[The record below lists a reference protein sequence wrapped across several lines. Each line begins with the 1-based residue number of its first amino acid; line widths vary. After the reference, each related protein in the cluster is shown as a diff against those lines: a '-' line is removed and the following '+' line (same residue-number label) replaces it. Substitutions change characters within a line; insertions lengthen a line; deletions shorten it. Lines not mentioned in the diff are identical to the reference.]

1 VSRRADVVVI
11 GAGIAGISAAYE
23 LTVKHGIGDVVM
35 VDPRPPMSLTSDKS
49 TECYRN
55 WWPNLPMVG
64 LMSRSIDLLE
74 KMASESG
81 NRFALNRRGY
91 LFVTGDEENFHRMVE
106 DAHHTSTLGAGPVRF
121 HPGPIP
127 YRASPAEGFIG
138 APEGAD
144 ILVGADVVLDHFPFL
159 TPQAAGAIHVRRAG
173 WFSAQ
178 QLGAWMLDQCKD
190 RGLEIVVD
198 EVTGIEMAGGA
209 IRSVSLASAGEI
221 ATDVV
226 VDAAGPMAGQVAA
239 LAGVDLPLFS
249 ELHIKV
255 AYRDHLGVVPRDA
268 PMFIWS
274 DTQRLDWSIEEREA
288 LAEQGRDD
296 LLGEMPIFCHARPE
310 GGAGSPYLLGL
321 WEYHGLVQ
329 EPSWPLPEDPLYPEV
344 VVRGL
349 TTMAPGFD
357 VYRERLPQ
365 SVVDGGYYTK
375 TRENRPL
382 VGPAGPSGFNLI
394 AGLSG
399 FGVMVAAGAAELL
412 ASHVTG
418 TELPAY
424 SDAFLLDRYDDAD
437 YVASITG
444 PMSSGQL

>member
-1 VSRRADVVVI
+1 LSRRADVVVV
-11 GAGIAGISAAYE
+11 GAGIAGVSAAYE
-23 LTVKHGIGDVVM
+23 LTVKHGIGNVVI
-35 VDPRPPMSLTSDKS
+35 VDPRPPLSLTSDKS

-74 KMASESG
+74 RMAAESG
-81 NRFALNRRGY
+81 NSFALNRRGY
-91 LFVTGDEENFHRMVE
+91 LFVSGDAENFHRMVE

-121 HPGPIP
+121 HPGPSP
-127 YRASPAEGFIG
+127 YRPSPPEGFIG

-144 ILVGADVVLDHFPFL
+144 ILVGADEVLDHFPYL
-159 TPQAAGAIHVRRAG
+159 TPEVVGAIHVRRAG

-178 QLGAWMLDQCKD
+178 QLGAWMLDQSKE
-190 RGLEIVVD
+190 RGLEFVVD
-198 EVTGIEMAGGA
+198 GVAGIGVSAGA
-209 IRSVSLASAGEI
+209 IRSVSLAGGGEI
-221 ATDVV
+221 ATEVV
-226 VDAAGPMAGQVAA
+226 IDAAGPMAGRVAA
-239 LAGVDLPLFS
+239 LAGIDLPLFS

-268 PMFIWS
+268 PMVIWS
-274 DTQRLDWSIEEREA
+274 DTQRLDWSTEEREA

-296 LLGEMPIFCHARPE
+296 LLGEMPIFCHFRPE
-310 GGAGSPYLLGL
+310 GGEGSPYLLGL

-349 TTMAPGFD
+349 TTMVPGFD

-375 TRENRPL
+375 TMENRPL
-382 VGPAGPSGFNLI
+382 VGPAGPTGFNLM

-399 FGVMVAAGAAELL
+399 FGVMVAAGAADLL
-412 ASHVTG
+412 AKHVTG
-418 TELPAY
+418 TELPSY
-424 SDAFLLDRYDDAD
+424 SDAFLLERYDDAD
-437 YVASITG
+437 YLASIEG
-444 PMSSGQL
+444 PTGQL

>member
-1 VSRRADVVVI
+1 MSRTANVVVV
-11 GAGIAGISAAYE
+11 GAGIAGVSTAYE
-23 LTVKHGIGDVVM
+23 LTVKHGVGNVVI

-74 KMASESG
+74 TMAAESG
-81 NRFALNRRGY
+81 NSFALNRRGY
-91 LFVTGDEENFHRMVE
+91 LFVSGDEETFHRMVE

-121 HPGPIP
+121 HPGPIS
-127 YRASPAEGFIG
+127 YRSSPPEGFIG

-144 ILVGADVVLDHFPFL
+144 ILVGAAEVLDHFPYV
-159 TPQAAGAIHVRRAG
+159 TPQVVGAIHVRRAG

-178 QLGAWMLDQCKD
+178 QLGAWMLDQSKD
-190 RGLEIVVD
+190 RGLEFVVD
-198 EVTGIEMAGGA
+198 EVSGIDVSAGA
-209 IRSVSLASAGEI
+209 IRSVSLASGDEI
-221 ATDVV
+221 ATEVV
-226 VDAAGPMAGQVAA
+226 IDAAGPMAGRVAA
-239 LAGVDLPLFS
+239 LVDIDLPLFS

-255 AYRDHLGVVPRDA
+255 AYRDHMGVVARDA
-268 PMFIWS
+268 PMVIWS
-274 DTQRLDWSIEEREA
+274 DTQHLDWSIEEREA

-296 LLGEMPIFCHARPE
+296 LLGEMPIFCHFRPE
-310 GGAGSPYLLGL
+310 GGEGSPYLLGL

-349 TTMAPGFD
+349 TTMVPGFD
-357 VYRERLPQ
+357 VYRERLPH

-375 TRENRPL
+375 TMENRPL
-382 VGPAGPSGFNLI
+382 VGPAGPTGFNLM

-399 FGVMVAAGAAELL
+399 FGVMVAAGAADLL
-412 ASHVTG
+412 AKHVTG
-418 TELPAY
+418 TELPSY
-424 SDAFLLDRYDDAD
+424 SDAFLLERYDDAD
-437 YVASITG
+437 YLASIQG
-444 PMSSGQL
+444 PTGQL

>member
-1 VSRRADVVVI
+1 MI
-11 GAGIAGISAAYE
+11 
-23 LTVKHGIGDVVM
+23 
-35 VDPRPPMSLTSDKS
+35 VDPRPPLSLTSDKS

-74 KMASESG
+74 RMAAESG

-91 LFVTGDEENFHRMVE
+91 LFVSGDEENFHRMVE

-121 HPGPIP
+121 HPGPSP
-127 YRASPAEGFIG
+127 YRPSPPEGFIG

-144 ILVGADVVLDHFPFL
+144 ILVGADEVLDHFPYL
-159 TPQAAGAIHVRRAG
+159 TPEVVGAIHVRRAG

-178 QLGAWMLDQCKD
+178 QLGAWMLDQGKE
-190 RGLEIVVD
+190 RGLEFVVD
-198 EVTGIEMAGGA
+198 EVAGIGVSAGA
-209 IRSVSLASAGEI
+209 IRSVSLAGGGEI
-221 ATDVV
+221 ATEVV
-226 VDAAGPMAGQVAA
+226 IDAAGPMAGRVAA
-239 LAGVDLPLFS
+239 LVDIDLPLFS

-255 AYRDHLGVVPRDA
+255 AYRDHMGVVARDA
-268 PMFIWS
+268 PMVIWS
-274 DTQRLDWSIEEREA
+274 DTQHLDWSIEEREA

-296 LLGEMPIFCHARPE
+296 LLGEMPIFCHFRPE
-310 GGAGSPYLLGL
+310 GGEGSPYLLGL

-349 TTMAPGFD
+349 TTMVPGFD
-357 VYRERLPQ
+357 VYRERLPH

-375 TRENRPL
+375 TMENRPL
-382 VGPAGPSGFNLI
+382 VGPAGPTGFNLM

-399 FGVMVAAGAAELL
+399 FGVMVAAGAADLV
-412 ASHVTG
+412 AKHVTG
-418 TELPAY
+418 TELPSY
-424 SDAFLLDRYDDAD
+424 SDAFLLERYDDAD
-437 YVASITG
+437 YLASIQG
-444 PMSSGQL
+444 PTGQL

>member
-1 VSRRADVVVI
+1 VSRTADVVVV

-23 LTVKHGIGDVVM
+23 LTVKHGIGNVVI
-35 VDPRPPMSLTSDKS
+35 VDPRPPMTLTSDKS

-74 KMASESG
+74 TMAAESG
-81 NRFALNRRGY
+81 NNFALNRRGY

-121 HPGPIP
+121 HPGPLP
-127 YRASPAEGFIG
+127 YRSSPPEGFVG

-144 ILVGADVVLDHFPFL
+144 ILVGADEVLDHFPYV
-159 TPQAAGAIHVRRAG
+159 TPEAVGAIHVRRAG

-178 QLGAWMLDQCKD
+178 QLGAWMLDQSKD
-190 RGLEIVVD
+190 RGLEFVVD
-198 EVTGIEMAGGA
+198 EVSGIDLSSGA
-209 IRSVSLASAGEI
+209 IRSVSLASGDEI
-221 ATDVV
+221 ATEVV
-226 VDAAGPMAGQVAA
+226 IDAAGPMAGRVAA

-268 PMFIWS
+268 PMVIWS
-274 DTQRLDWSIEEREA
+274 DTQHLDWSTEEREA
-288 LAEQGRDD
+288 LAEQGRDE
-296 LLGEMPIFCHARPE
+296 LLGEMPIFCHFRPE
-310 GGAGSPYLLGL
+310 GGEGSPYLLGL
-321 WEYHGLVQ
+321 WEYHGVVQ
-329 EPSWPLPEDPLYPEV
+329 EPSWPLPEDLLYPEV

-349 TTMAPGFD
+349 TTMVPGFD

-375 TRENRPL
+375 TTENRPL

-399 FGVMVAAGAAELL
+399 FGVMVAAGAADLL
-412 ASHVTG
+412 AKHVTG
-418 TELPAY
+418 TELPPY
-424 SDAFLLDRYDDAD
+424 SDAFLLERYDDAD
-437 YVASITG
+437 YLASIAG
-444 PMSSGQL
+444 PTGQL

>member
-1 VSRRADVVVI
+1 MSRRADVVVI
-11 GAGIAGISAAYE
+11 GAGIAGISSAYE
-23 LTVKHGIGDVVM
+23 LTVKHEIGNVVI

-64 LMSRSIDLLE
+64 LMTRSIDLLE

-81 NRFALNRRGY
+81 NSFALNRRGY
-91 LFVTGDEENFHRMVE
+91 LFATGDEGNFHRMVE
-106 DAHHTSTLGAGPVRF
+106 DAHHTSTLGAGSVRF

-144 ILVGADVVLDHFPFL
+144 ILVGPDAVLDHFPYL
-159 TPQAAGAIHVRRAG
+159 TSEAVGAIHVRRAG

-178 QLGAWMLDQCKD
+178 QLGAWMLDQSKH

-209 IRSVSLASAGEI
+209 IRSVSLANGGEI
-221 ATDVV
+221 ATGVV

-349 TTMAPGFD
+349 TTMVPGFD

-382 VGPAGPSGFNLI
+382 IGPAGPSGFNLL

-412 ASHVTG
+412 AKHVTG
-418 TELPAY
+418 AELPAY
-424 SDAFLLDRYDDAD
+424 SDAFLLDRYDDAG
-437 YVASITG
+437 YVASIAGT
-444 PMSSGQL
+444 MSSGQL

>member
-1 VSRRADVVVI
+1 MSRRADVVVI

-23 LTVKHGIGDVVM
+23 LTVKHGIGDVVI
-35 VDPRPPMSLTSDKS
+35 VDPRPAMSLTSDKS

-81 NRFALNRRGY
+81 NSFALNRRGY

-127 YRASPAEGFIG
+127 YRASPSEGFIG
-138 APEGAD
+138 GPEGAD
-144 ILVGADVVLDHFPFL
+144 ILVGADEVLDHFPYV
-159 TPQAAGAIHVRRAG
+159 TPEAVGAIHVRRAG

-178 QLGAWMLDQCKD
+178 QLGAWMLDQSKD

-198 EVTGIEMAGGA
+198 EVTGIGMAAGA
-209 IRSVSLASAGEI
+209 IRSVSLARGGDIS
-221 ATDVV
+221 TDVV

-274 DTQRLDWSIEEREA
+274 DTQRLDWSVEEREA
-288 LAEQGRDD
+288 LAEQGRDE

-349 TTMAPGFD
+349 TTMVPGFD

-382 VGPAGPSGFNLI
+382 VGPAGPSGFHLI

-412 ASHVTG
+412 AKQVTG
-418 TELPAY
+418 AELPAY

-437 YVASITG
+437 YVASIAGT
-444 PMSSGQL
+444 MSSGQL

>member
-1 VSRRADVVVI
+1 VSRRANVVVI

-23 LTVKHGIGDVVM
+23 LSVKHGIADVVI

-81 NRFALNRRGY
+81 NSFALNRRGY

-127 YRASPAEGFIG
+127 YRASPSEGFIG

-144 ILVGADVVLDHFPFL
+144 ILVGPDVVLDHFPYV
-159 TPQAAGAIHVRRAG
+159 TPEAVGAIHVRRAG

-178 QLGAWMLDQCKD
+178 QLGAWMLDQGKD
-190 RGLEIVVD
+190 RGLDILVD
-198 EVTGIEMAGGA
+198 EVTGIEMAAGA
-209 IRSVSLASAGEI
+209 IRSVSLAGGGEI
-221 ATDVV
+221 ATEVV
-226 VDAAGPMAGQVAA
+226 IDAAGPLAAQVAA

-274 DTQRLDWSIEEREA
+274 DTQRLDWSKEEREA
-288 LAEQGRDD
+288 LAEQGRGD

-349 TTMAPGFD
+349 TTMVPGFD
-357 VYRERLPQ
+357 LYQERLPQ

-382 VGPAGPSGFNLI
+382 IGPAGPSGFNLI

-412 ASHVTG
+412 ATHIIG
-418 TELPAY
+418 AELPAY

-437 YVASITG
+437 YVASIG
-444 PMSSGQL
+444 GSMSSGQL

>member
-1 VSRRADVVVI
+1 LSRRANVVVI
-11 GAGIAGISAAYE
+11 GAGIAGVSAAYE
-23 LTVKHGIGDVVM
+23 LTVKHGIGDVVI

-74 KMASESG
+74 TMAAESG
-81 NRFALNRRGY
+81 NIFALNRRGY
-91 LFVTGDEENFHRMVE
+91 LFVTADEENFHRMVE

-121 HPGPIP
+121 HPGPFP
-127 YRASPAEGFIG
+127 YRASPSEGFLG
-138 APEGAD
+138 APEGVD
-144 ILVGADVVLDHFPFL
+144 ILVGADEVLDHFPYL
-159 TPQAAGAIHVRRAG
+159 TPEAVGAIHVRRAG

-178 QLGAWMLDQCKD
+178 QLGSWMLDQSKD
-190 RGLEIVVD
+190 QGLEILVD
-198 EVTGIEMAGGA
+198 EIAAIKVSAGA
-209 IRSVSLASAGEI
+209 IRSVSLTGGGEI
-221 ATDVV
+221 ATEVV
-226 VDAAGPMAGQVAA
+226 VDAAGPMAGNVGT

-268 PMFIWS
+268 PMVIWS
-274 DTQRLDWSIEEREA
+274 DTQHIDWTIEEREA

-296 LLGEMPIFCHARPE
+296 LLGEMPIFCHGRPE
-310 GGAGSPYLLGL
+310 GGPGSPYLLGL
-321 WEYHGLVQ
+321 WEYHGVVQ

-349 TTMAPGFD
+349 TTMVPGFD

-382 VGPAGPSGFNLI
+382 VGPAGPSGFHLI

-412 ASHVTG
+412 AKHVTG
-418 TELPAY
+418 TELPSY
-424 SDAFLLDRYDDAD
+424 SDAFLLERYDDAD
-437 YVASITG
+437 YVASIGG